1 MVDITTLESIGMIE
15 TGSHSIQEW
24 EVMRSSRGDIHFISH
39 DDGTEDEIPTVLE
52 MFKTKDDP
60 TFKAQLRAI
69 RHNDLYD
76 LLEYL

>member
-1 MVDITTLESIGMIE
+1 MIE

-52 MFKTKDDP
+52 MFK
-60 TFKAQLRAI
+60 
-69 RHNDLYD
+69 
-76 LLEYL
+76 

>member
-1 MVDITTLESIGMIE
+1 MVDITTLSSIGMIE

-39 DDGTEDEIPTVLE
+39 DDGTEDEIPTVLD
-52 MFKTKDDP
+52 MFKTKGDE
-60 TFKAQLRAI
+60 TFKEQLIALD
-69 RHNDLYD
+69 HNDIYD